1 MNLIPYHSETLVSAL
16 SKKMVLSKLD
26 KVTIEVNYL
35 DRRSQQDRSAFFNGN
50 IGQNGFRISKVIDRG
65 DTFLPLLLGTIE
77 ETPRGCILF
86 LRYKLFPGALFFLGF
101 WSVILLATAAFYVWV
116 TPNYLYATI
125 AVTLTIL
132 NYLIAILLFDR
143 QVKNSRGIF
152 YNLLNFQI
160 KE

>member
-1 MNLIPYHSETLVSAL
+1 LNLIPYHSETLVSAL

-26 KVTIEVNYL
+26 KVTVEVNYL
-35 DRRSQQDRSAFFNGN
+35 DRRSQQDRSAFFNG
-50 IGQNGFRISKVIDRG
+50 IIRQNGFRISKIIDRG

-86 LRYKLFPGALFFLGF
+86 LRYRLFPGALFFLGF

-132 NYLIAILLFDR
+132 NYLIAILLFNR

-160 KE
+160 KD